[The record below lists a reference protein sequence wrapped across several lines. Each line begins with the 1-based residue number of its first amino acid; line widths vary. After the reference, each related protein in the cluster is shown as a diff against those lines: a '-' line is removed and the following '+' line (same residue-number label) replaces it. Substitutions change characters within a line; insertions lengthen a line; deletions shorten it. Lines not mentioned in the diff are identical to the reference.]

1 MSYRIY
7 DIDMGTFEVN
17 ITDVPSP
24 IVIVSSSHR
33 MPTIKNLKTLGPKR
47 TLSLRAVTPD
57 DFGFVSQS
65 QSSEEEEKKSE
76 N

>member
-1 MSYRIY
+1 
-7 DIDMGTFEVN
+7 MGTFEVN

-24 IVIVSSSHR
+24 IVIVSSSR
-33 MPTIKNLKTLGPKR
+33 KMPTIKNLKTLGPKR

>member
-17 ITDVPSP
+17 TTDVPSP
-24 IVIVSSSHR
+24 IVIPSSSYKL
-33 MPTIKNLKTLGPKR
+33 PTIKNLKTLGPKR
-47 TLSLRAVTPD
+47 TLSLRAATPD
-57 DFGFVSQS
+57 DLGFVSQS

>member
-24 IVIVSSSHR
+24 IVIVSSSQK

-57 DFGFVSQS
+57 DLGFVSQS